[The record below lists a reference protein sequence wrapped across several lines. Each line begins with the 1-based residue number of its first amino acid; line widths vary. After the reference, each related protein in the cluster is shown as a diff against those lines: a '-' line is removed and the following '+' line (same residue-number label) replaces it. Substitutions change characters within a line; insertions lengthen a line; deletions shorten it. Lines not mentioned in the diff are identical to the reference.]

1 MKSLSQRKLTK
12 NEKLLLS
19 ALGSIIIIL
28 LAFKLII
35 DPQKTKLLDLNEKKI
50 QYEEEIA
57 KINEVLRKEDS
68 IDKEWKKLDIEK
80 KSILGKYFGSL
91 NQPEIIYLLNDL
103 LQEENVH
110 ILDMSFGHPSEEI
123 FEDLS
128 VEVMDI
134 TIPYKGNY
142 EGITK
147 MVKNLESS
155 PKKILTSNLIMDR
168 NIDNELSGNMSLK
181 LYSLEGIAEVED
193 TIAYIDT
200 NIIDGKPNPFVAF
213 EDFEK
218 EKDLADNEI
227 HNSAIVG
234 DSMTAPS
241 IEQET
246 KSEAQRDILES
257 FHRDNIYF
265 IPSHKNISGRVSK
278 SSNSK
283 DGNHSLRLEY
293 NILATEDENRAYI
306 DLSDR
311 NIILKYPP
319 NSIGLWVYSYSYSPT
334 TIGLGFKGQAME
346 KVDVEFS
353 KGINWIGWNYLE
365 LGPPQD
371 LSLYPLQLDKIYLE
385 LNYNREDYGVILF
398 DKLEADYPK
407 NDSAD
412 VNRFT
417 FYIVEKGDDLNK
429 ISLIN
434 YGTISKK
441 NLIMKYNEIKSDSDL
456 KEGRIL
462 VIPK

>member
-1 MKSLSQRKLTK
+1 M
-12 NEKLLLS
+12 
-19 ALGSIIIIL
+19 
-28 LAFKLII
+28 
-35 DPQKTKLLDLNEKKI
+35 DLNEKKI

-57 KINEVLRKEDS
+57 KMNEILRKEDS
-68 IDKEWKKLDIEK
+68 IDKEWKRLGIEK
-80 KSILGKYFGSL
+80 ESILGKYFGSL
-91 NQPEIIYLLNDL
+91 SQPEIIYLLNGL
-103 LQEENVH
+103 LQDENVH

-123 FEDLS
+123 FEELS
-128 VEVMDI
+128 VQTMDI

-147 MVKNLESS
+147 IVKNLESS
-155 PKKILTSNLIMDR
+155 PKKILTSNLIIDR

-200 NIIDGKPNPFVAF
+200 DIISGKSNPFVAF

-218 EKDLADNEI
+218 KKDLDD
-227 HNSAIVG
+227 SKLDDRGIVEDDMPTLG
-234 DSMTAPS
+234 LG
-241 IEQET
+241 QET
-246 KSEAQRDILES
+246 KAEPQRDILES
-257 FHRDNIYF
+257 FDKDNIYF

-283 DGNHSLRLEY
+283 HGKHSLRLEY

-311 NIILKYPP
+311 NIVLKYPP
-319 NSIGLWVYSYSYSPT
+319 NSIGLWIHSYSYSPA

-346 KVDVEFS
+346 KVDVELS
-353 KGINWIGWNYLE
+353 KGINWIGWNYLK
-365 LGPPQD
+365 LSPPQD

-398 DKLEADYPK
+398 DKLEADYPRDASK
-407 NDSAD
+407 DIA
-412 VNRFT
+412 RFT